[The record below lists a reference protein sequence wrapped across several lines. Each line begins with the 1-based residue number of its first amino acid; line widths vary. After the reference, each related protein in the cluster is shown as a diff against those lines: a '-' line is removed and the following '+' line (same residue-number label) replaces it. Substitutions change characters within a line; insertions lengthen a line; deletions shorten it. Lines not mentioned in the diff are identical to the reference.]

1 MDISPD
7 VSIAPFTNYVFT
19 FVLFLVHM
27 WNGSWALAFLWVMLR
42 MASTGRMFPVIL
54 YLVGWRSS
62 LTIAR
67 ALSTVA
73 RFECG
78 FMLIANQVVD
88 IPL

>member
-7 VSIAPFTNYVFT
+7 VSIAPFTNYAFT
-19 FVLFLVHM
+19 FLFLVQM
-27 WNGSWALAFLWVMLR
+27 WDGSWALVSLMVVLR
-42 MASTGRMFPVIL
+42 MASAGRMFPVIL

-78 FMLIANQVVD
+78 FTLIANQVVD